1 MVLPAAILK
10 ADAMKT
16 VCAFLVKFASV
27 ISWALS
33 CFDRVIFKGHL
44 PISRPYEIENFVD
57 YVLKIRR
64 ADFMETLAPHW
75 SNRLV
80 QYAKGFAQKAGRL
93 YEYHQGA
100 IDKDAWAKEQIE
112 THQLCEGLVGVLCV
126 METCA
131 TFKLGY
137 AEGRPGLVPKKV
149 PVRVLYYY
157 FLDR

>member
-1 MVLPAAILK
+1 M
-10 ADAMKT
+10 
-16 VCAFLVKFASV
+16 
-27 ISWALS
+27 
-33 CFDRVIFKGHL
+33 IFKGHL

-93 YEYHQGA
+93 YEYHQSA
-100 IDKDAWAKEQIE
+100 IDKAAWAKEQIE

-126 METCA
+126 VETCMPLSDWA
-131 TFKLGY
+131 TPRG
-137 AEGRPGLVPKKV
+137 GLVWC
-149 PVRVLYYY
+149 RRR
-157 FLDR
+157 FRSGFSTIIFWIASSA

>member
-1 MVLPAAILK
+1 
-10 ADAMKT
+10 MKT
-16 VCAFLVKFASV
+16 LCAFLVKFASV

-57 YVLKIRR
+57 YFLKMRR

-93 YEYHQGA
+93 YEYHPGV
-100 IDKDAWAKEQIE
+100 IDKDAWAKTQIE
-112 THQLCEGLVGVLCV
+112 VHQLREGLASISTVRS
-126 METCA
+126 
-131 TFKLGY
+131 
-137 AEGRPGLVPKKV
+137 RPNGSTHGIVV
-149 PVRVLYYY
+149 T
-157 FLDR
+157 